1 MVIRALQCYVPKAH
15 PYARVFLMLIVG
27 NTGFD
32 MSMSFSVPYSE
43 FKPALLA
50 AAYRISANDVL
61 IF

>member
-1 MVIRALQCYVPKAH
+1 MVIRVLQCYVPKAH
-15 PYARVFLMLIVG
+15 PYTRAFLMLIVG

-32 MSMSFSVPYSE
+32 MSMSFSVLYSE
-43 FKPALLA
+43 FKPALQA

>member
-1 MVIRALQCYVPKAH
+1 MVIRALQCYVPKTR

-32 MSMSFSVPYSE
+32 MSMSFSVLYSE
-43 FKPALLA
+43 FKQALLA
-50 AAYRISANDVL
+50 AAYRISAYSML